1 MKPPPFDYQAP
12 ETLEEALD
20 ALAEHGYDAKILAG
34 GQSLIPVLNFRL
46 AQPAVLVDV
55 NRIDGLGGVEEA
67 DGRLRFGTLVRQAA
81 LERDPRVARHDPL
94 LAEIVPW
101 VAHPQIRN
109 RGTLG
114 GSLAHADPAAELP
127 VWALARGARLKLERR
142 GGERWVEAA
151 DFYVGLMTTVLEPQE
166 MVTEIE
172 VPAMEPGAGWA
183 FEEFARRHG
192 DYALMGVAALVAL
205 EGGRCRSAR
214 LVYLAAGEVPRPAPE
229 ACGLLE
235 GEGWTEA
242 SIDRAATHAAEH
254 EIDPSPDIHASVA
267 FKRHLA
273 VVLTRRALRRAGER
287 AAAAQ
292 AA

>member
-55 NRIDGLGGVEEA
+55 NRIAGLERIEVE

-81 LERDPRVARHDPL
+81 LERDPQVARHDPL

-127 VWALARGARLKLERR
+127 VWALARGARLKVARR

-172 VPAMEPGAGWA
+172 VPAMAPGAGWA

-192 DYALMGVAALVAL
+192 DYALMGVAALVEL
-205 EGGRCRSAR
+205 EAGRCRSAR
-214 LVYLAAGEVPRPAPE
+214 LVYLAAGEVPRLAPE

-235 GEGWTEA
+235 GEAWSEA
-242 SIDRAATHAAEH
+242 AIERVATHAAEK
-254 EIDPSPDIHASVA
+254 EIDPSPDIHASIA

-287 AAAAQ
+287 ASAAR